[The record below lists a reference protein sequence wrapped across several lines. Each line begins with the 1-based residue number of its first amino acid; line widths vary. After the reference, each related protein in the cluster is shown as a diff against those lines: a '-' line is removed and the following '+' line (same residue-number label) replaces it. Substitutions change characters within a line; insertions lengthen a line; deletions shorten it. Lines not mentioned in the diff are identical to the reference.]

1 MDTVQTLYQKY
12 VHSLQNDIQRGCATL
27 SEKTQQLL
35 AFYQEVQ
42 YRQSA
47 QVNDTVTADQLL
59 EYTYQN
65 YE

>member
-1 MDTVQTLYQKY
+1 MDTIESLYQKY
-12 VHSLQNDIQRGCATL
+12 VNSLQHDIERGCAGLTD
-27 SEKTQQLL
+27 KTQQLL